1 MDIVLN
7 QVSKSFGEKQI
18 FNQFS
23 ITFPKKE
30 ITGIMA
36 PSGFGKTTLL
46 RMLMGLCPPDQGS
59 ILGTD
64 CKKSAV
70 FQEDR
75 LCRQL
80 TALTNI
86 RLTNPK
92 LTKEEVEKAME
103 AVGLDS
109 CAHQPVRELSGGMC
123 RRVAI
128 LRALLSEYE
137 LLFLDEPFKGLDE
150 KTKELVMADTK
161 RRCQGKTVILVTHDG
176 TELEAMGAKT
186 VILGP
191 EEQAK

>member
-7 QVSKSFGEKQI
+7 QVSKSFGEKKI
-18 FNQFS
+18 FEHFS
-23 ITFPKKE
+23 ITFPEKE

-36 PSGFGKTTLL
+36 PSGFGKTTLM
-46 RMLMGLCPPDQGS
+46 RMLMGLCQPDEGE

-75 LCRQL
+75 LCQNL

-86 RLTNPK
+86 RLTNPGLK
-92 LTKEEVEKAME
+92 DSEIEEAMA
-103 AVGLDS
+103 AVGLS
-109 CAHQPVRELSGGMC
+109 RCIRQPVKELSGGMS

-150 KTKELVMADTK
+150 KTKELVMEDTK
-161 RRCQGKTVILVTHDG
+161 ERCKGKTVILVTHDAA
-176 TELEAMGAKT
+176 ELEVMGARP
-186 VILGP
+186 VILG
-191 EEQAK
+191 K